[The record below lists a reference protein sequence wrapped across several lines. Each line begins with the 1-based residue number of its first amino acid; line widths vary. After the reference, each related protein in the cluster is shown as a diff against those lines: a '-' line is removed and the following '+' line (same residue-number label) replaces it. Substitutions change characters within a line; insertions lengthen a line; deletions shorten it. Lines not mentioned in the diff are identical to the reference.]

1 MNNQTLNTQTTITAI
16 ATPPGVGAIAIIR
29 VSGPKAF
36 EIGDRLF
43 ASRKGKLSDVPT
55 HTALFGVI
63 KSGNQIIDEVI
74 ALVFRGP
81 SSFTGDNTVEFSCH
95 GSAYIQKMILE
106 LLIEKGAVPAKP
118 GEFTMRAFMNRKMD
132 LAQAEAVGDLIASDS
147 KLSHQLAMKQMRGGF
162 SKEIELLREQL
173 IHFASL
179 LELELD
185 FSEED
190 VEFADRTQLVALI
203 DKIVN
208 KTTAI
213 SDSFREGN
221 VIKRGIPVAIIGKP
235 NAGKS
240 TLLNILLNEDRA
252 IVSDIAGT
260 TRDTIE
266 EEISLGGMK
275 YRFIDT
281 AGIRES
287 ADTIEQIGV
296 TRTFEKIQEAA
307 VVIYLFDPAETSPAE
322 LTEILDSIYVSKSGD
337 NFILIPVANK
347 SDKYNIE
354 YLSDQYATIADTIF
368 ISAKNHSG
376 IDNLMNRIISVSEKY
391 QLNEADIILTNSRHK
406 FHLDRTTSA
415 LQSARN
421 GLQTKLATDLI
432 AIDIRSALMYLGE
445 ITGTISTDDLLEN
458 IFSKFCIGK

>member
-1 MNNQTLNTQTTITAI
+1 MNFAPTIAAI
-16 ATPPGVGAIAIIR
+16 ATPPGVGAIAVIR
-29 VSGPKAF
+29 ISGPGAF
-36 EIGDRLF
+36 QSSDQVF
-43 ASRKGKLSDVPT
+43 TSRKGKLANAAS
-55 HTALFGVI
+55 HTAYFGVI
-63 KSGNQIIDEVI
+63 RANGQLIDEVI
-74 ALVFRGP
+74 ALIFKGP
-81 SSFTGDNTVEFSCH
+81 SSFTGDDTVEFSCH
-95 GSAYIQKMILE
+95 GSTYIQKEILNI
-106 LLIEKGAVPAKP
+106 LIQNGAVPAKP

-132 LAQAEAVGDLIASDS
+132 LAQAEAVGDLIASDT
-147 KLSHQLAMKQMRGGF
+147 KLSHQLALKQMRGGF
-162 SKEIELLREQL
+162 SKEINLLREQL
-173 IHFASL
+173 INFASL

-190 VEFADRTQLVALI
+190 VEFADRSQLLQLI
-203 DKIVN
+203 DKIVT
-208 KTTAI
+208 KTTSL

-221 VIKRGIPVAIIGKP
+221 VIKKGIPVAIAGKP

-240 TLLNILLNEDRA
+240 TLLNLLLNDDRA

-287 ADTIEQIGV
+287 SDEIEKIGV
-296 TRTFEKIQEAA
+296 TKTFEKIQEAA
-307 VVIYLFDPAETSPAE
+307 VVIYLFDPPETSPTE
-322 LTEILDSIYVSKSGD
+322 LTEILDAICASKSGD

-347 SDKYNIE
+347 SDKYNIA
-354 YLSDQYATIADTIF
+354 YLSDQYAAIADTIF

-406 FHLDRTTSA
+406 FHLDQTTEA
-415 LQSARN
+415 LQAART
-421 GLQTKLATDLI
+421 GLQSKLATDLI
-432 AIDIRSALMYLGE
+432 AIEIRSALMYLGE
-445 ITGTISTDDLLEN
+445 ITGSITTDDLLEN

>member
-1 MNNQTLNTQTTITAI
+1 MENAIKSTPTIAAI
-16 ATPPGVGAIAIIR
+16 ATPPGVGAIAVIR
-29 VSGPKAF
+29 ISGPGAF
-36 EIGDRLF
+36 QISDQVF
-43 ASRKGKLSDVPT
+43 TSRKGKLANATS
-55 HTALFGVI
+55 HTAYFGVI
-63 KSGNQIIDEVI
+63 RANGQIIDEVI
-74 ALVFRGP
+74 ALIFKGP
-81 SSFTGDNTVEFSCH
+81 SSFTGDDTIEFSCH
-95 GSAYIQKMILE
+95 GSTYIQKEILNI
-106 LLIEKGAVPAKP
+106 LIQHGAQPAKP

-132 LAQAEAVGDLIASDS
+132 LAQAEAVGDLIASDT

-162 SKEIELLREQL
+162 SKEINLLREQL

-190 VEFADRTQLVALI
+190 VEFADRSQLMQLI
-203 DKIVN
+203 DRIVT
-208 KTTAI
+208 KTTSL

-221 VIKRGIPVAIIGKP
+221 VIKKGIPVAITGKP

-240 TLLNILLNEDRA
+240 TLLNLLLNDDRA

-287 ADTIEQIGV
+287 TDTIEQIGV
-296 TRTFEKIQEAA
+296 TKTFEKIQEAA
-307 VVIYLFDPAETSPAE
+307 VVIYLFDPSETSPAE
-322 LTEILDSIYVSKSGD
+322 LTEILDAIYVSKSGD

-347 SDKYNIE
+347 SDKYNIA
-354 YLSDQYATIADTIF
+354 YLSDQYAAIADTIF

-406 FHLDRTTSA
+406 FHLDQTTEA
-415 LQSARN
+415 LQAART
-421 GLQTKLATDLI
+421 GLQSKLATDLI
-432 AIDIRSALMYLGE
+432 AIEIRSALMYLGE
-445 ITGTISTDDLLEN
+445 ITGSITTDDLLEN

>member
-1 MNNQTLNTQTTITAI
+1 MAKNSTPTIAAI
-16 ATPPGVGAIAIIR
+16 STPPGVGAIAVIR
-29 VSGPKAF
+29 ISGPGAF
-36 EIGDRLF
+36 QISDQVF
-43 ASRKGKLSDVPT
+43 ASRKGKLANAAS
-55 HTALFGVI
+55 HTAYFGI
-63 KSGNQIIDEVI
+63 IRANGQIIDEVI
-74 ALVFRGP
+74 ALIFRGP
-81 SSFTGDNTVEFSCH
+81 SSFTGDDTVEFSCH
-95 GSAYIQKMILE
+95 GSTYIQKEILNI
-106 LLIEKGAVPAKP
+106 LIQHGAQPAKP

-132 LAQAEAVGDLIASDS
+132 LAQAEAVGDLIASDT
-147 KLSHQLAMKQMRGGF
+147 KLSHQLALKQMRGGF
-162 SKEIELLREQL
+162 SKEINLLREQL

-190 VEFADRTQLVALI
+190 VEFADRSQLLQLI
-203 DKIVN
+203 DKIVT
-208 KTTAI
+208 KTTSL

-221 VIKRGIPVAIIGKP
+221 VIKKGIPVAITGKP

-240 TLLNILLNEDRA
+240 TLLNLLLNDDRA

-287 ADTIEQIGV
+287 TDTIEQIGV
-296 TRTFEKIQEAA
+296 TKTFEKIQEAA
-307 VVIYLFDPAETSPAE
+307 VVIYLFDPSETSPTE
-322 LTEILDSIYVSKSGD
+322 LTEILDAICASKSGD

-347 SDKYNIE
+347 SDKYNTS
-354 YLSDQYATIADTIF
+354 YLSDQYAAIADTIF

-406 FHLDRTTSA
+406 FHLDQTTEA
-415 LQSARN
+415 LQAART
-421 GLQTKLATDLI
+421 GLQSKLATDLI
-432 AIDIRSALMYLGE
+432 AIEIRSALMYLGE
-445 ITGTISTDDLLEN
+445 ITGSITTDDLLEN

>member
-1 MNNQTLNTQTTITAI
+1 MNFAPTIAAI
-16 ATPPGVGAIAIIR
+16 ATPPGVGAIAVIR
-29 VSGPKAF
+29 ISGPQAF
-36 EIGDRLF
+36 QISDLVF
-43 ASRKGKLSDVPT
+43 SSRKGKLANAPT
-55 HTALFGVI
+55 HTAHFGVI
-63 KSGNQIIDEVI
+63 RAGDQIIDEVI
-74 ALVFRGP
+74 ALVFKGP
-81 SSFTGDNTVEFSCH
+81 SSFTGDDTVEFSCH
-95 GSAYIQKMILE
+95 GSTYIQKEILNI
-106 LLIEKGAVPAKP
+106 LIQNGAQPAKP

-132 LAQAEAVGDLIASDS
+132 LAQAEAVGDLIASDT
-147 KLSHQLAMKQMRGGF
+147 KLSHQLALKQMRGGF
-162 SKEIELLREQL
+162 SKEINLLREQL
-173 IHFASL
+173 INFASL

-190 VEFADRTQLVALI
+190 VEFADRSQLLQLI
-203 DKIVN
+203 DKIVT
-208 KTTAI
+208 KTTSL

-221 VIKRGIPVAIIGKP
+221 VIKKGIPVAITGKP

-240 TLLNILLNEDRA
+240 TLLNLLLNDDRA

-287 ADTIEQIGV
+287 SDEIEKIGV
-296 TRTFEKIQEAA
+296 TKTFEKIQEAA
-307 VVIYLFDPAETSPAE
+307 VVIYLFDPPETSPTE
-322 LTEILDSIYVSKSGD
+322 LTEILDAIYVSKSGD

-347 SDKYNIE
+347 SDKYNTSF
-354 YLSDQYATIADTIF
+354 LSDQYAAIADTIF

-376 IDNLMNRIISVSEKY
+376 IDTLMNRIISVSEKY

-406 FHLDRTTSA
+406 FHLDQTTEA
-415 LQSARN
+415 LQSART
-421 GLQTKLATDLI
+421 GLQSKLATDLI
-432 AIDIRSALMYLGE
+432 AIEIRSALMYLGE
-445 ITGTISTDDLLEN
+445 ITGSITTDDLLEN

>member
-1 MNNQTLNTQTTITAI
+1 MTTSHQHVPTIAAI
-16 ATPPGVGAIAIIR
+16 ATPPGVGAIAVIR

-43 ASRKGKLSDVPT
+43 SSRKGKLSDVPT

-208 KTTAI
+208 KTTAL

-296 TRTFEKIQEAA
+296 TKTFEKIQEAA

-322 LTEILDSIYVSKSGD
+322 LTEILNSIYESKSGD

-354 YLSDQYATIADTIF
+354 YLSNQYATIADTIF